1 MKKKFIAIIAGIIIF
16 MSLIMFIILS
26 NDHVECGSATKYSV
40 GENGEKISTTTH
52 VCKEKFSF

>member
-1 MKKKFIAIIAGIIIF
+1 MKKKFIAIIAGIVIF
-16 MSLIMFIILS
+16 ISLLMFIILN